1 MSTTQI
7 PPQRPPSLG
16 SATPSHSG
24 DNDFYDS
31 RRWESAY
38 RDWHATPELLIQL
51 QDELDRSRMRE
62 AFWISV
68 IVHLVVAIG
77 IFTSPIW
84 GPRFDKLWAK
94 WHPARAVLL
103 VNPPNIHDKELTY
116 LALPPDA
123 QKLTRKPNTN
133 IISDKDRIAMSRKP
147 HLDPKELRKILDS
160 SRPGPSGVPNT
171 LGPAP
176 QPMPP
181 AMAQNPVPPQPQ
193 QQAAP
198 QQRPPAETN
207 QTAKLQPPPQPKVN
221 FGEMQSR
228 SAESAIAQAAR
239 AAAANRGGG
248 GYGGAGGDYGLGQG
262 RQPVQATG
270 GLEVTTDTMGV
281 DFGPYLERVL
291 HDVKENW
298 YLAIPDGIRD
308 RKGKLAI
315 EFAIMKDG
323 KVSGMRLLA
332 PSGNVTMDRAAWS
345 GITGSNPF
353 PPLPTEFKGDYL
365 GLRFFFYYNPDRN
378 ELQ

>member
-7 PPQRPPSLG
+7 PQRPANAGNSP
-16 SATPSHSG
+16 PPQSHE
-24 DNDFYDS
+24 NDFYDS

-68 IVHLVVAIG
+68 IVHLVVAISV
-77 IFTSPIW
+77 FTSPIW
-84 GPRFDKLWAK
+84 SPHFDKLWAK
-94 WHPARAVLL
+94 WFPARAVLL
-103 VNPPNIHDKELTY
+103 VTPPNVHDKELTY
-116 LALPPDA
+116 LAMPPDA
-123 QKLTRKPNTN
+123 EKLTRKPNTN
-133 IISDKDRIAMSRKP
+133 IISDKNRVAMSRNP
-147 HLDPKELRKILDS
+147 QLDRKELKRILDS
-160 SRPGPSGVPNT
+160 SRPGPA
-171 LGPAP
+171 GPPKMPGPVA
-176 QPMPP
+176 QAAPP
-181 AMAQNPVPPQPQ
+181 AAESASPQPQ
-193 QQAAP
+193 PQAQAAP
-198 QQRPPAETN
+198 QQPPPQTN
-207 QTAKLQPPPQPKVN
+207 QMAKLQPPAQPKVN
-221 FGEMQSR
+221 FGAIQSQ
-228 SAESAIAQAAR
+228 SAQSAITQAAR
-239 AAAANRGGG
+239 AAATNRGSG

-262 RQPVQATG
+262 RQPAQATG

-298 YLAIPDGIRD
+298 YLAIPEGVRD
-308 RKGKLAI
+308 QKGKLAI

-323 KVSGMRLLA
+323 RVAGMKLLA
-332 PSGNVTMDRAAWS
+332 PSGNVVMDRAAWS

-365 GLRFFFYYNPDRN
+365 GLRFYFYYNPDRN